1 MRRILV
7 IDDND
12 SIRRMIVR
20 CLEKQGIGA
29 LQAASTQ
36 QAQMALGQGGIDAI
50 ILDIVLGTENGWE
63 ILRHLRESSDVPVLM
78 ISGAQVDDET
88 RLDAKHLGAQ
98 GVLPKPFTC
107 SQLMESLSG
116 LLKAEP

>member
-63 ILRHLRESSDVPVLM
+63 ILRHLRESSDVPVLDDLRRAGGRRDSAGREA
-78 ISGAQVDDET
+78 SGRPGRAPEA
-88 RLDAKHLGAQ
+88 LHLQPAHG
-98 GVLPKPFTC
+98 
-107 SQLMESLSG
+107 ESFGS
-116 LLKAEP
+116 A